1 MLKLKHSALTAAVLV
16 ALTACGG
23 SDGDKNIAPQALNVD
38 LSGIQARDWVP
49 LTGSFAAA
57 DSNKDD
63 TLAVSAITENGAAV
77 TASSGVYNLSKG
89 KLTVSALNFTF
100 TPTATGQQ
108 VFGYTVT
115 DGDKTASATVTIAS
129 AGTDPLA
136 AQQWHLHNTGQ
147 AAYSQSDSLYETY
160 FTLLTDLFG
169 LSAERANAIVE
180 SRKDPEIR
188 VAGEDMN
195 VRKAYEAGVTG
206 QGVVAVVVDSGL
218 EIAHE
223 DLVNNV
229 LPNRSLNFVPG
240 VLNPMDPTNLSTTG
254 DHGTSVAGLIA
265 AQGWNGLGGRGVAPD
280 AKLIGMNYLE
290 EQSTLAFL
298 LSHGIPGSGI
308 AADEAIA
315 VFNRSYGATIPAS
328 VAYSEFDEA
337 VQLFSASELRS
348 GLGAVNTKSSGNSFE
363 DGSTDFDNNLCAANG
378 ANDLGLTCYNANMEP
393 SQATSYYFSVAA
405 VNSDGRHTS
414 YSTAGA
420 NLLVAAPS
428 GEYGD
433 FAPAMVTTDQMSCLR
448 GYSSFDYADIYDNAY
463 FPGFFA
469 GFYPFNAPGHP
480 DNTSCN
486 YTSTFNG
493 TSSAAPNAAG
503 VVALI
508 ASANPALS
516 YRDIRHILV
525 TTSTQVDTDN
535 APVVLETANGDFT
548 AHQGWVKNAA
558 GYSFNNLYGYGRV
571 NAGAAVA
578 AAKAY
583 KQNLAEQQVTAWNG
597 VGTYAAET
605 PTALALPVPDN
616 SATGASLTIDV
627 TEDITVEAAQF
638 KFSVANPEMQF
649 GFDAASGYV
658 QTTAGIDL
666 AIEVTSPAG
675 TKSVLLS
682 SKQALILPALT
693 EDFYFQP
700 GYILND
706 AVFLSNAFY
715 GENAKGSWTIKV
727 LDVNGGNYAATGGYL
742 DVDGYQNN
750 TEASVVEGVAL
761 RVLGH

>member
-1 MLKLKHSALTAAVLV
+1 MFKLKHSALAAAVLV

-23 SDGDKNIAPQALNVD
+23 SDGDNNIAPQALNVD

-49 LTGSFAAA
+49 VTGSFSAA
-57 DSNKDD
+57 DSNKGD
-63 TLAVSAITENGAAV
+63 TLSISAITENGAAV
-77 TASSGVYNLSKG
+77 SASSGVYTLSKG
-89 KLTVSALNFTF
+89 KLTVSGLNFTF
-100 TPTATGQQ
+100 TPTAAGQQ

-169 LSAERANAIVE
+169 LSTEQASAIVE

-195 VRKAYEAGVTG
+195 VRKAYEAGTTG

-240 VLNPMDPTNLSTTG
+240 VLNPMDPTNLTTTG

-265 AQGWNGLGGRGVAPD
+265 AEGWNGLGGRGVAPD

-290 EQSTLAFL
+290 EQSTLAYL

-308 AADEAIA
+308 AADEQVA
-315 VFNRSYGATIPAS
+315 VFNRSYGATIPA
-328 VAYSEFDEA
+328 AIAFSEFDEA
-337 VQLFSASELRS
+337 VQQFSVTELRS
-348 GLGAVNTKSSGNSFE
+348 GLGAVNTKSSGNSFQ
-363 DGSTDFDNNLCAANG
+363 DGSTEYDNDLCDANG

-393 SQATSYYFSVAA
+393 AQATSYYFSVAA

-420 NLLVAAPS
+420 NLLVSAPS

-469 GFYPFNAPGHP
+469 GFYPFNNPGHP
-480 DNTSCN
+480 ENASCN

-508 ASANPALS
+508 ASANPTLS

-525 TTSTQVDTDN
+525 STSSKVDPDN
-535 APVVLETANGDFT
+535 APVVLETADGNFT

-578 AAKAY
+578 MAKSY
-583 KQNLAEQQVTAWNG
+583 NVNLGEEVVSDWKG
-597 VGTYAAET
+597 VGVYAAT
-605 PTALALPVPDN
+605 APTSLGLAVPDN
-616 SATGASLTIDV
+616 SATGVSQTIEV
-627 TEDITVEAAQF
+627 TENVVLEAVQF
-638 KFSVANPEMQF
+638 KFSVSNPEMAR
-649 GFDAASGYV
+649 GFTETV
-658 QTTAGIDL
+658 QSTAGIDL

-693 EDFYFQP
+693 DDYYFQP
-700 GYILND
+700 SYILND
-706 AVFLSNAFY
+706 TVFLSNAFY
-715 GENAKGSWTIKV
+715 GENAKGTWTIKV
-727 LDVNGGNYAATGGYL
+727 LDANGSDYAATGGFL
-742 DVDGYQNN
+742 DVESYVNN
-750 TEASVVEGVAL
+750 STLSEVRGVAL
-761 RVLGH
+761 RVMGH